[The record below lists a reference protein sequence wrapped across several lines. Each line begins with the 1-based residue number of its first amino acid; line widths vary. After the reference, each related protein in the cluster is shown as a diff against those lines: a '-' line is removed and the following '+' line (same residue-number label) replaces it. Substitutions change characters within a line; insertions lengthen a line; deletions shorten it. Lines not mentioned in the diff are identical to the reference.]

1 MAIVKNAVHASRFQ
15 QNTVQRYTPL
25 IPLSPFYPLATMPID
40 FNKIK
45 SIFIVE
51 EPRTGSPE
59 KPEAGPKSPATS
71 SPAAPAPSLQ
81 QAAPGEISPKFM
93 DVLFRAMENANLPGV
108 DYLEYRQSLKSLEKM
123 PMDEQVRYQSAF
135 AMAQA
140 MGATPPKL
148 IESATHYMDVLKGEE
163 AKFEQA
169 LRNQLQQQV
178 GNREEAA
185 KNLEAIV
192 QQKAPRLP
200 KKWSPPSPILSPP
213 TRRLFLKY
221 KWTWRT

>member
-1 MAIVKNAVHASRFQ
+1 M
-15 QNTVQRYTPL
+15 
-25 IPLSPFYPLATMPID
+25 PFD

-51 EPRTGSPE
+51 EQKSATTETTTAGKNEPRPSSNSR
-59 KPEAGPKSPATS
+59 PEAAMPNLANIESG
-71 SPAAPAPSLQ
+71 
-81 QAAPGEISPKFM
+81 QASTKFM

-148 IESATHYMDVLKGEE
+148 IESANHYMDVLKGEE

-185 KNLEAIV
+185 KNLENVV
-192 QQKAPRLP
+192 QQKAAQI
-200 KKWSPPSPILSPP
+200 KKLTEEIAQHQAEAEKLRKETAEASQKMEATKGNFIASFNALVTQIQVDVENMK
-213 TRRLFLKY
+213 RFLK
-221 KWTWRT
+221 